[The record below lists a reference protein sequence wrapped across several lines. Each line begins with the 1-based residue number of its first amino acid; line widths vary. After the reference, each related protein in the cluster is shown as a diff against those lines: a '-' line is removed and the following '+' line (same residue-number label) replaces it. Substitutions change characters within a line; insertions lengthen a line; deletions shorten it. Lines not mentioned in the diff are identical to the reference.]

1 VSLFTSRRKR
11 GGVFDIV
18 CSLGSRGVLL
28 KDPCGVFVVSP
39 TVQLIFIIVRG
50 SYMVGIK
57 GHAGVSCVV
66 AEQKMRNLTTLGCA

>member
-11 GGVFDIV
+11 GGVFDIA

-28 KDPCGVFVVSP
+28 KDPCVVVVSP